1 MNERPEQNKGM
12 AGGPAEPRATGSF
25 KVNIDERELMTGP
38 IETDR
43 RRRQEPYG
51 EPPASSRAY
60 LTDEERRQEKKAHR
74 KRNRIKA
81 RKNKRIFKFMWLC
94 MVLLTSFTIASYLI
108 GGSNDFFAV
117 GRNEGTTLIA
127 IPETGLDPDK
137 LAEILADSGAINKP
151 EFFSLYCKVKK
162 EDMDHF
168 PAGEFTLE
176 TDKDYEDILDTL
188 KQGNRTLGEEVSV
201 TIPEGYNV
209 LEIAQLMEEKE
220 VCTAQEFLDG
230 VNGLDF
236 SNYTVIANMGGGEGR
251 YFKLEGYL
259 FPDTYNFYKGEDLG
273 SVIGK
278 LINNFQNRIS
288 DQIYLLAEQRGMSM
302 DQVVILASIIQ
313 AEAANT
319 SDMFD
324 VSSVLHNRLDF
335 GAEYDIYRLE
345 CDSTMTYPYRNPA
358 AIPESGA
365 LANAGYSTYDLE
377 GLPPSPICNPG
388 AEAILS
394 AVRPNDTQ
402 YLYFC
407 HADDGTAYYAES
419 SWQHEENLVLA
430 GLAG

>member
-25 KVNIDERELMTGP
+25 KVNIDEKELMTGP

-117 GRNEGTTLIA
+117 GRNEGTTLIS
-127 IPETGLDPDK
+127 IPESGLDPDK

-236 SNYTVIANMGGGEGR
+236 SNYSVIANMGGGEGR

-259 FPDTYNFYKGEDLG
+259 FPDTYNFYK
-273 SVIGK
+273 IG
-278 LINNFQNRIS
+278 R
-288 DQIYLLAEQRGMSM
+288 AH
-302 DQVVILASIIQ
+302 V
-313 AEAANT
+313 
-319 SDMFD
+319 
-324 VSSVLHNRLDF
+324 
-335 GAEYDIYRLE
+335 
-345 CDSTMTYPYRNPA
+345 
-358 AIPESGA
+358 
-365 LANAGYSTYDLE
+365 
-377 GLPPSPICNPG
+377 
-388 AEAILS
+388 
-394 AVRPNDTQ
+394 
-402 YLYFC
+402 
-407 HADDGTAYYAES
+407 
-419 SWQHEENLVLA
+419 
-430 GLAG
+430 

>member
-1 MNERPEQNKGM
+1 MNERPEQNRTTP
-12 AGGPAEPRATGSF
+12 GGPAEPRATGSF
-25 KVNIDERELMTGP
+25 KVNIDESQLMTGP

-117 GRNEGTTLIA
+117 GRNEGTTQVA
-127 IPETGLDPDK
+127 IPESGLDIDT
-137 LAEILADSGAINKP
+137 LAQILADSGAIDKP

-162 EDMDHF
+162 EDPADF
-168 PAGEFTLE
+168 PPGEYTIE
-176 TDKDYEDILDTL
+176 TNKDYEDIIDTL
-188 KQGNRTLGEEVSV
+188 QGGNQTQGEEVSV

-209 LEIAQLMEEKE
+209 LEIAQLMEENE
-220 VCTAQEFLDG
+220 VCTAQAFLDA
-230 VNGLDF
+230 VNSMDF

-251 YFKLEGYL
+251 YYKLEGYL
-259 FPDTYNFYKGEDLG
+259 FPDTYAFYKDEDLE

-288 DQIYLLAEQRGMSM
+288 DQIYTLAEQRGMSM

-313 AEAANT
+313 AEAADT
-319 SDMFD
+319 ADMFN
-324 VSSVLHNRLDF
+324 VSSVLHNRLSF
-335 GAEYDIYRLE
+335 GADYGIYRLE
-345 CDSTMTYPYRNPA
+345 CDSTMTYPYRNYKVV
-358 AIPESGA
+358 PETGA
-365 LANAGYSTYDLE
+365 LPNAGYSTYDLE
-377 GLPPSPICNPG
+377 GLPPGPICNPG
-388 AEAILS
+388 AEAILA
-394 AVRPNDTQ
+394 AVRPNESQ
-402 YLYFC
+402 NLYFC

-419 SWQHEENLVLA
+419 SWQHEENLYLA
-430 GLAG
+430 GLK